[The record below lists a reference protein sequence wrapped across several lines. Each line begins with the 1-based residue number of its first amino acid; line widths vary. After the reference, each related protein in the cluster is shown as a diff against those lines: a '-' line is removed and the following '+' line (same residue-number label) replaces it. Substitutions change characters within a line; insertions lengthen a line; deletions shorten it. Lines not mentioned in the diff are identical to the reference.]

1 MTEEEQGNPYAK
13 RLTKKER
20 QILDNLPEGS
30 YIQALQRDAQ
40 GIPIFT
46 PEQETALRGIRIR
59 QVPRFIKDVYS
70 SMVGSER
77 LTLPRGFEDIRVAV
91 VVLGLHAWRPDAF
104 PTNPK
109 GVVDIAI
116 LNGAE
121 SLRTTLGRR

>member
-46 PEQETALRGIRIR
+46 PEQETAHQMGFKI
-59 QVPRFIKDVYS
+59 VA
-70 SMVGSER
+70 SENY
-77 LTLPRGFEDIRVAV
+77 LQ
-91 VVLGLHAWRPDAF
+91 
-104 PTNPK
+104 
-109 GVVDIAI
+109 
-116 LNGAE
+116 
-121 SLRTTLGRR
+121 